1 MGRTRSAIYFLFIL
15 PILVSSGCSRGEQSA
30 AASRNDR
37 KTSLPPREVRL
48 TAAEERPLARRVT
61 APGTLAAEE
70 LATLSFKVAGRLANL
85 WVDIGSRVRKGQQ
98 VAQLETVDFRVRVE
112 QSEAALQQAR
122 ARLGLPPQ
130 GDNDRI
136 ELENTSLV
144 RQARAVL
151 EEARLN
157 HERTSRLV
165 RDGVQSQA
173 ELDRAES
180 SFKVADSRYQ
190 DAIEEVRNRQ
200 ALLLQR
206 RSEVAI
212 ARQQLA
218 ETIIYAPFDGAVRER
233 RASAG
238 EYLASGAPVA
248 TLVQLHPLR
257 MRVEIPERDAAQLRV
272 NQMVRVTVEGDSE
285 VYPGRVARLS
295 PSFQEQSRTL
305 VVEAEVDNQRGR
317 LRPGSFA
324 KAEIET
330 NSSSTVVMVPASSV
344 VTFAGIQKV
353 FLVKDGNAVERN
365 VVVGRREG
373 ELVEI
378 VDGLRSGEM
387 VVTVPGNLVA
397 GQPLKIEN

>member
-1 MGRTRSAIYFLFIL
+1 
-15 PILVSSGCSRGEQSA
+15 
-30 AASRNDR
+30 
-37 KTSLPPREVRL
+37 
-48 TAAEERPLARRVT
+48 
-61 APGTLAAEE
+61 
-70 LATLSFKVAGRLANL
+70 LSFKVAGRLANL
-85 WVDIGSRVRKGQQ
+85 WVDIGSRVKKGQQ

-238 EYLASGAPVA
+238 EYLTSGAPVA